1 MRHLNHVIRL
11 CIFLI
16 IIIVGFA
23 IARSFFVPQSFG
35 VYGSY
40 KYGYYR
46 EDSREEQAQLPEL
59 YQGTEKCAKCH
70 EEVIDDAASGGHA
83 NVACEVCH
91 GYWQAHNKNTK
102 NKISKNTSVELCM
115 RCHQEVEGRP
125 DDFPQIK
132 SFKVHMQEEETD
144 FDADATCVDCHNPHA
159 PE

>member
-11 CIFLI
+11 CVVLVIVM
-16 IIIVGFA
+16 VGFA
-23 IARSFFVPQSFG
+23 IARGFFVPQSFG

-46 EDSREEQAQLPEL
+46 EDSRGEQEGLPEL

-70 EEVIDDAASGGHA
+70 EQVLEDAESGAHA
-83 NVACEVCH
+83 TVACEICH

-102 NKISKNTSVELCM
+102 NKIPNNTSVAACM
-115 RCHQEVEGRP
+115 RCHEEVAGRP
-125 DDFPQIK
+125 ADFPQIK
-132 SFKVHMQEEETD
+132 SFKVHMQEEETE

>member
-11 CIFLI
+11 CVVLLMVM
-16 IIIVGFA
+16 VGFA
-23 IARSFFVPQSFG
+23 IARGFFVPQSFG

-46 EDSREEQAQLPEL
+46 EDSRGEQEELAEL

-70 EEVIDDAASGGHA
+70 EEVLDDVESGGHA
-83 NVACEVCH
+83 TVACEICH

-102 NKISKNTSVELCM
+102 NKIPKNSSVELCM
-115 RCHQEVEGRP
+115 RCHQELAGRP

-132 SFKVHMQEEETD
+132 SFKVHMQEEETE
-144 FDADATCVDCHNPHA
+144 FDAGAACVDCHNPHA